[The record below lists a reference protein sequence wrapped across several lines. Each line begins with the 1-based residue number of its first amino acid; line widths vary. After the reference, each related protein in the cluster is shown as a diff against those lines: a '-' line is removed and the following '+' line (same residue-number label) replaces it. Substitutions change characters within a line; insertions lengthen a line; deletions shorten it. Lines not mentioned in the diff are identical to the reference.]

1 MPRNTEMAD
10 IGSRLSGKQ
19 GGCTFGVILR
29 HTGKLL
35 AVVSLKLSGK
45 LPSGVPVGLPRKPFI
60 LALRTSP
67 GKLFMWVKT

>member
-35 AVVSLKLSGK
+35 AVVSLKLAGK
-45 LPSGVPVGLPRKPFI
+45 LPSGVHVGLPFI

-67 GKLFMWVKT
+67 GKLFVWVKT